1 MLPHSETKL
10 RHAKQPLSGDCA
22 DKKSR
27 FTEMADAQD
36 EVVKVLGE
44 AVYQVLA
51 EGRELSN
58 DSVREMALLLSEVDD
73 DMSVESAV
81 GELRL

>member
-1 MLPHSETKL
+1 
-10 RHAKQPLSGDCA
+10 
-22 DKKSR
+22 
-27 FTEMADAQD
+27 MANAQE

-44 AVYQVLA
+44 AVHQVLA

-73 DMSVESAV
+73 DLSVESALS
-81 GELRL
+81 ELHL

>member
-1 MLPHSETKL
+1 MN
-10 RHAKQPLSGDCA
+10 
-22 DKKSR
+22 
-27 FTEMADAQD
+27 MANAQE

-44 AVYQVLA
+44 AVHQVLA

-73 DMSVESAV
+73 DLSVESALN
-81 GELRL
+81 ELHL

>member
-1 MLPHSETKL
+1 
-10 RHAKQPLSGDCA
+10 
-22 DKKSR
+22 
-27 FTEMADAQD
+27 MANAQD
-36 EVVKVLGE
+36 DVVKVLGE

-58 DSVREMALLLSEVDD
+58 DSVREMALLLSEVDED
-73 DMSVESAV
+73 VSVESAV